1 MQRNKV
7 GLLKIYI
14 NETTK
19 IKHTPLYEA
28 IVFAAK
34 RERLAGAT
42 VYKGIMSFGTSGIIH
57 NHKIADLMDS
67 LPVIIEIAD
76 DMNKIEAFINKYTEL
91 FEKVS
96 KGGLVLLTETVIIH

>member
-14 NETTK
+14 NETAK

-42 VYKGIMSFGTSGIIH
+42 VYKGIMSFGASGIIH

-76 DMNKIEAFINKYTEL
+76 DMNKIEVFINKYTEL

-96 KGGLVLLTETVIIH
+96 KDGLVLLTETVIIH

>member
-1 MQRNKV
+1 MQKNKA
-7 GLLKIYI
+7 GHLKIYI
-14 NETTK
+14 NETAK

-34 RERLAGAT
+34 REQLAGAT
-42 VYKGIMSFGTSGIIH
+42 VYKGIMSFGASGIIH
-57 NHKIADLMDS
+57 NHKIADLMDH

-76 DMNKIEAFINKYTEL
+76 DMNKIETFIEKYNEL

-96 KGGLVLLTETVIIH
+96 EGGLILLTDTTIIH